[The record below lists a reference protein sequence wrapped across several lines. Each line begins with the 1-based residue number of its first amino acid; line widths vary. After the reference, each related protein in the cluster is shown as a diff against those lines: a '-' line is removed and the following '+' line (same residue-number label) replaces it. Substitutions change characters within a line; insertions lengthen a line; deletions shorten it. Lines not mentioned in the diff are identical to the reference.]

1 MNGKQL
7 KNSILQWA
15 IQGKLVYPHSFRH
28 RYAKNFLEKFND
40 GISNGTSS
48 SMHFTSP
55 VASNFS

>member
-28 RYAKNFLEKFND
+28 RYAKNFLEKFKD
-40 GISNGTSS
+40 RKS
-48 SMHFTSP
+48 
-55 VASNFS
+55 VV